1 MQGAFP
7 RETALANSILPHA
20 LPGAPELN
28 RLRNHLAMVDWRDR
42 QAACAKTGHV
52 ATRPAKSFL

>member
-20 LPGAPELN
+20 LPGALEPN
-28 RLRNHLAMVDWRDR
+28 RLRNYLATVDWPDR
-42 QAACAKTGHV
+42 RAA
-52 ATRPAKSFL
+52 